1 MISDSGRGFRKVVP
15 SPAPLDLLEKDT
27 IIRLFECG
35 TIVISAGGGG
45 VGRQNLFDCLVGLF
59 QRLWGERVSCEGCL
73 VEKTVLVMTFANFPK
88 FTWFGFR
95 PSSRVECRLRYLRE
109 S

>member
-35 TIVISAGGGG
+35 TIVISAGGRGCRETKLVRLPGRGYFSGFGENASPAKEFGRENGIGNDVREFSEVHLVWFPPIIQGG
-45 VGRQNLFDCLVGLF
+45 V
-59 QRLWGERVSCEGCL
+59 
-73 VEKTVLVMTFANFPK
+73 
-88 FTWFGFR
+88 
-95 PSSRVECRLRYLRE
+95 
-109 S
+109 